1 MSNTDMFFKEFK
13 KSVLLEIN
21 TGFPA
26 KVLWISN
33 DRTLANVQPLFLK
46 KLKDNEKVKQTP
58 IYRIPVAKHCRVD
71 IGVDGLV
78 ICLAMQ
84 RSIDNMKGVNLIDPD
99 STRLFNDNDS
109 VVIGVIE

>member
-1 MSNTDMFFKEFK
+1 MSNTDMFYKEFK
-13 KSVLLEIN
+13 KGVLLEVN

-26 KVLWISN
+26 KVIWLSD
-33 DRTLANVQPLFLK
+33 DRSTASVQPLFLR
-46 KLKDNEKVKQTP
+46 KLKSGEKSKQTP
-58 IYRIPVAKHCRVD
+58 IYRIPVVKHCRPD
-71 IGVDGLV
+71 IGIDGLV

-84 RSIDNMKGVNLIDPD
+84 RSIDNMDGVKLIDPD